1 MKKGRFEEQLNAL
14 PPKPGVYLF
23 RDASG
28 NVLYVGKGAN
38 LHSRVRSYF
47 STPYSL
53 PPKLQKMI
61 ARVSDFD
68 FLVTDSEQEALILE
82 CNLIKRHRPR
92 YNVRLK
98 DDKTYP
104 YLKINLQE
112 EWPRVYITRRVE
124 QDGSRYFGPFASASS
139 VRKTLDL
146 VKTLFPFRSCRKAIT
161 GTDRRPCLE
170 YDIHRCVGP
179 CIGAIAKEEYKEIID
194 QVIMFLEGKQEA
206 VVRKLE
212 RKMAEASQ
220 QLEFERAAVLRDQ
233 IRAVERTTERQK
245 ISSAARGDEDIIALA
260 QNKDHAYVEVFFI
273 RNGKLIERDHFI
285 AQGTQ
290 EEEPSQIMSSF
301 LNQFY
306 DSAAFI
312 PPLILLQ
319 HPPHDLPILKR
330 WLESRR
336 GARVT
341 LHTPQRGE
349 KKKLVDMVAENARQG
364 LEQMMIKWLADPD
377 TTAAALEEL
386 KRELHLPQAPK
397 RVECYDISDIRGTSA
412 VGSVVVFQDGQPK
425 PSHYR
430 RFRIKMVEGADDYAM
445 SQEVLRR
452 RFKRAEGLKEEKSAW
467 TIVPDLVLIDGG
479 RGHLNAALDA
489 MKEMGADFIPVAALA
504 KEKEELFRPDIAAP
518 IVLPRTSPALYLV
531 QRIRDEAH
539 RFALGYHQRVRRSES
554 IASALDNVPGIG
566 PKRKRALLRKFG
578 SLKAIKEAPM
588 DEVAAV
594 IGMTRSLAE
603 RVKEYLLF
611 ASDNRHA

>member
-1 MKKGRFEEQLNAL
+1 VIAVEKRRFEERLNAL

-47 STPYSL
+47 SAPYSL
-53 PPKLQKMI
+53 SPKLQKMV
-61 ARVSDFD
+61 ARVSDFE
-68 FLVTDSEQEALILE
+68 FFITDSEQEALILE

-124 QDGSRYFGPFASASS
+124 RDGSRYFGPFASAGS

-146 VKTLFPFRSCRKAIT
+146 VKKLFPFRSCRKGIT
-161 GTDRRPCLE
+161 GKERRPCLE
-170 YDIHRCVGP
+170 YDIHRCAGP
-179 CIGAIAKEEYKEIID
+179 CISAISKEEYKGIID
-194 QVIMFLEGKQEA
+194 QVIMFLEGKQEV
-206 VVRKLE
+206 VVRELE
-212 RKMAEASQ
+212 QKMAEASER
-220 QLEFERAAVLRDQ
+220 LEFERAAILRDQ
-233 IRAVERTTERQK
+233 IQAVERTTERQK

-260 QNKDHAYVEVFFI
+260 QNKDHAHVEVFFI

-285 AQGTQ
+285 VQGAQD
-290 EEEPSQIMSSF
+290 EEPSQIMTSF

-306 DSAAFI
+306 DSAAYI
-312 PPLILLQ
+312 PPMILLQ
-319 HPPHDLPILKR
+319 HPPHDLPVIKG
-330 WLESRR
+330 WLESKK
-336 GARVT
+336 GGRVA
-341 LHTPQRGE
+341 LHVPQRGE
-349 KKKLVDMVAENARQG
+349 KKRLVDMVAENARQG
-364 LEQMMIKWLADPD
+364 LEQMMIRWLAEPE

-386 KRELHLPQAPK
+386 KRELHLPQPPK
-397 RVECYDISDIRGTSA
+397 RMECYDISDIRGTSA
-412 VGSVVVFQDGQPK
+412 VGSMVVFEDGQPK

-430 RFRIKMVEGADDYAM
+430 RFRIKAVEGADDYAM
-445 SQEVLRR
+445 IQEVLRR
-452 RFKRAEGLKEEKSAW
+452 RFKRAEGFKEKESTWA
-467 TIVPDLVLIDGG
+467 IVPDLVLIDGG

-489 MKEMGADFIPVAALA
+489 MKETGADFIPVAALA
-504 KEKEELFRPDIAAP
+504 KEREELFRPEIAEP

-539 RFALGYHQRVRRSES
+539 RFALGYHQRVRRAEYTT
-554 IASALDNVPGIG
+554 SALDNVPYIG
-566 PKRKRALLRKFG
+566 PKRKRALLKKFG
-578 SLKAIKEAPM
+578 SVKAIKEAPL

-594 IGMTRSLAE
+594 IGMTRSLAK
-603 RVKEYLLF
+603 RVKEYL
-611 ASDNRHA
+611 

>member
-1 MKKGRFEEQLNAL
+1 M

-61 ARVSDFD
+61 ALVSDFE
-68 FLVTDSEQEALILE
+68 FFVTDSEQEALILE

-112 EWPRVYITRRVE
+112 EWPGVYITRHVE
-124 QDGSRYFGPFASASS
+124 QDGSRYFGPFASTNS
-139 VRKTLDL
+139 VRKALDL
-146 VKTLFPFRSCRKAIT
+146 IKTLFPFRSCRKAIS
-161 GTDRRPCLE
+161 GTVRRPCLE

-179 CIGAIAKEEYKEIID
+179 CIGAISKEEYKEVVD
-194 QVIMFLEGKQEA
+194 QVIMFLEGKQES

-212 RKMAEASQ
+212 SKMAEASQ
-220 QLEFERAAVLRDQ
+220 RLDFERAAVLRDQ

-273 RNGKLIERDHFI
+273 RNGKLIERDRFI
-285 AQGTQ
+285 VQGAQG
-290 EEEPSQIMSSF
+290 EEPSQIMSSF

-306 DSAAFI
+306 NSAAYI
-312 PPLILLQ
+312 PPQILLQ
-319 HPPHDLPILKR
+319 YPPRDLPILKR
-330 WLESRR
+330 WMESKR
-336 GARVT
+336 GAKVA
-341 LHTPQRGE
+341 LNVPQRGE
-349 KKKLVDMVAENARQG
+349 KKRLVDMVAENARQG
-364 LEQMMIKWLADPD
+364 LEQMMIKWLADPA
-377 TTAAALEEL
+377 TTADALEDL
-386 KRELHLPQAPK
+386 RHELHLPQAPK
-397 RVECYDISDIRGTSA
+397 RVECYDVSDIRGTSA
-412 VGSVVVFQDGQPK
+412 VGSMVVFQDGQPK
-425 PSHYR
+425 QSHYR
-430 RFRIKMVEGADDYAM
+430 RFRIKRVEGADDYAM
-445 SQEVLRR
+445 IQEVLRR
-452 RFKRAEGLKEEKSAW
+452 RFKRAEGFKEGESAW
-467 TIVPDLVLIDGG
+467 AIVPDLVLIDGG

-489 MKEMGADFIPVAALA
+489 MKEVGAGFIPVAALA
-504 KEKEELFRPDIAAP
+504 KEKEDLFRPDIAAP

-539 RFALGYHQRVRRSES
+539 RFALGYHQRVRRAES
-554 IASALDNVPGIG
+554 MTSALDNVPGIG
-566 PKRKRALLRKFG
+566 PKRKRALLKKFG
-578 SLKAIKEAPM
+578 SVKSIKEAPL
-588 DEVAAV
+588 DDLAAV
-594 IGMTRSLAE
+594 SGMTRSLAE
-603 RVKEYLLF
+603 RVKDYL
-611 ASDNRHA
+611 